1 VTTGELQGQAAIVA
15 GGASGIGAATARLMA
30 TAGASVAIADRNEPA
45 AKALAADIVA
55 AGGRAEAFALDV
67 ADEQSVD
74 GAIAAAHRA
83 FGRLDILVNSAGL
96 SIRKAAFDIPM
107 ADWDAVQA
115 VNVRGTFLCARAAAK
130 LMDRARGGA
139 IVNLAS
145 IMGFSGGGL
154 YPNPAYLASKG
165 AVVNLTRALAVE
177 WAPLKIRVNAVAPA
191 WVRTPFIGQLQDDPE
206 LLARIEAATPIPRLV
221 EPEEV
226 ARAVLFLASPAASM
240 TTGHILAVDGGY
252 LAI

>member
-1 VTTGELQGQAAIVA
+1 MIA
-15 GGASGIGAATARLMA
+15 GGASGIGAATAKLLA
-30 TAGASVAIADRNEPA
+30 EAGAPVAIADRNEPA
-45 AKALAADIVA
+45 AQALAADIVA
-55 AGGRAEAFALDV
+55 GGGRAEAFALDV
-67 ADEQSVD
+67 TDEASVEAAL
-74 GAIAAAHRA
+74 GAAHRA
-83 FGRLDILVNSAGL
+83 FGRIDILVNSAGL
-96 SIRKAAFDIPM
+96 SIRKPAFEIPVS
-107 ADWDAVQA
+107 DWDAVQA

-130 LMDRARGGA
+130 RMDPARGGA

-191 WVRTPFIGQLQDDPE
+191 WVRTPFIGPLRDDPE
-206 LLARIEAATPIPRLV
+206 LLARIEAATPIPRLI

-226 ARAVLFLASPAASM
+226 ARAILFLASPAASM